1 MKQKFYIHETSIIDR
16 NVKIGTGTKIW
27 HWVHI
32 ESEASIGKNCTIGQ
46 NVYIGKNV
54 KIGNNVKIQNNV
66 SVFEG
71 VTIGNN
77 VFCGPSC
84 VFTNDLFPIS
94 KRKKQKY
101 LKTKVSDGVTIGANS
116 TILSNI
122 TLGKNSFIGASSLVT
137 KNVKSN
143 FMVFGIPARHI
154 YTISKKKIN
163 EFF

>member
-1 MKQKFYIHETSIIDR
+1 MKQKFYIHKTSIIEKK
-16 NVKIGTGTKIW
+16 VQIGMGTKIW
-27 HWVHI
+27 HWVHV
-32 ESEASIGKNCTIGQ
+32 ESGVRIGKNCTIGQ

-66 SVFEG
+66 SVYEG

-94 KRKKQKY
+94 TMKKKKY

-122 TLGKNSFIGASSLVT
+122 RLGKNSFIGANSLVT
-137 KNVKSN
+137 RNVKQN
-143 FMVFGIPARHI
+143 YMVYGNPAKHI
-154 YTISKKKIN
+154 YKISKKKIN